1 MSQPEVEQPRW
12 SSPYAVRP
20 PVRLFTPDTPTE
32 RPTRHVTIDTD
43 EQSRRRPAVAAYRV
57 HGLLSAAK
65 AEAQATAQAE
75 VAKVEAEA
83 AKADVNDPPT
93 SHLNNS
99 ASNPSVKQGGDVRRW
114 TRDAPA
120 PPSTADGRRS
130 SHRKQPTTLPK
141 LAAAD
146 LARSPCLLSPAV
158 ERGWASI
165 CGTPHLT
172 ASYHIVPH
180 AEPHMTWRS
189 PLLEAEVG
197 LQAASIS
204 KAELHAS
211 SREERCML
219 AVQPLGIEPNLN
231 LLLPLLLPL
240 PLLMPLPLPLS
251 RTTPEPTS
259 VAAPRHARF
268 AAVALPAGARA
279 VHRGTPPVRLRTR

>member
-57 HGLLSAAK
+57 HGLLSA
-65 AEAQATAQAE
+65 
-75 VAKVEAEA
+75 
-83 AKADVNDPPT
+83 NDPPT
-93 SHLNNS
+93 SHLTNS

-219 AVQPLGIEPNLN
+219 AVQPLGMEPNLN

>member
-1 MSQPEVEQPRW
+1 MSQPLREQPRW
-12 SSPYAVRP
+12 SSPCTIRQP
-20 PVRLFTPDTPTE
+20 PPLLTPDTHTE
-32 RPTRHVTIDTD
+32 HPTRHVTIDID
-43 EQSRRRPAVAAYRV
+43 KRPAVACYKV
-57 HGLLSAAK
+57 HSLLSDKDQLA
-65 AEAQATAQAE
+65 
-75 VAKVEAEA
+75 
-83 AKADVNDPPT
+83 
-93 SHLNNS
+93 SHLTNS
-99 ASNPSVKQGGDVRRW
+99 ASNPCFKQGGDVRRW

-130 SHRKQPTTLPK
+130 PHCKRPMSLPK

-146 LARSPCLLSPAV
+146 LARSASLPSPAV
-158 ERGWASI
+158 QRGWA
-165 CGTPHLT
+165 C
-172 ASYHIVPH
+172 HIPPQRTVPH
-180 AEPHMTWRS
+180 AEPHMMWRS
-189 PLLEAEVG
+189 PLLEAEVE
-197 LQAASIS
+197 LQAASTS
-204 KAELHAS
+204 EAELHAS

-219 AVQPLGIEPNLN
+219 AVQPLGMEPNLN